1 MPQVALVMGSK
12 SDEPVLQEALKVL
25 EEMGISYEVHVL
37 SAHRT
42 PDKVREFART
52 AQERGVEVIIAAA
65 GGAAALPGVVAAYTT
80 LPVIGVPLPS
90 SPLQGLDALLAIAQ
104 MPPGVP
110 VGCMAIGSWG
120 ARNAAYFAAAILG
133 LKHEAVRKA
142 YQEYK
147 RRLAQ

>member
-1 MPQVALVMGSK
+1 
-12 SDEPVLQEALKVL
+12 
-25 EEMGISYEVHVL
+25 
-37 SAHRT
+37 
-42 PDKVREFART
+42 
-52 AQERGVEVIIAAA
+52 VEVIIAAA